1 MPERVGPPTDLP
13 LLAEMGEELHRL
25 FLAEERQHARR
36 PLRRRARLRQPA
48 ARRPLR
54 VLVVLVLVLAAATA
68 VALAA
73 GGLLSG
79 APVRP
84 PYKVRPR
91 IFDGAPIPTSARL
104 LALSVPDP
112 SGGLPWGLRTLAT
125 TRGLGCLQY
134 GRLYGGELGVLGQ
147 DGAFGDDHRFHV
159 LSPLDAVSGEDAC
172 GPLDA
177 DGHLFLATQSQAMP
191 ASADPEACVAPVDY
205 ERGARAPLR
214 GIRLC
219 PAVDERAL
227 FYGALGPDVES
238 ISYSL
243 RTRRETFEARGRARD
258 FTVTSYVYAQGG
270 PTATEPTT
278 GAQGA
283 YLIVAHAL
291 PDAPSGTFGPGA
303 PNGSSTLPS
312 GLFQPI
318 REITY
323 RDGYV
328 CHIGATQDLD
338 NRGRPC
344 SPLGRVPPGTP
355 TPAAVRSSLSA
366 RILYDHRDPPLKPE
380 DLVQVSFIARAPI
393 ASAANLYEV
402 AMRDPCRG
410 GSSASSTDEDIAAG
424 RRVTLELSMS
434 LGPSGSKPCP
444 GVYSGEVLY
453 AGRSTDRPF
462 QASGLVVGRFAVR
475 LR

>member
-1 MPERVGPPTDLP
+1 MPERVGSPTDLP

-25 FLAEERQHARR
+25 FAAAEREHARR
-36 PLRRRARLRQPA
+36 PPRRARLRPPA
-48 ARRPLR
+48 ARQPVR
-54 VLVVLVLVLAAATA
+54 VLVVLVLVLAAAAA

-79 APVRP
+79 TPVRP
-84 PYKVRPR
+84 PYRVRPNT
-91 IFDGAPIPTSARL
+91 FDGAPAAASARL

-112 SGGLPWGLRTLAT
+112 GGGLPWGLRALAT

-134 GRLYGGELGVLGQ
+134 GRLYGGEIGVLGE

-177 DGHLFLATQSQAMP
+177 DGHLFLAVQSQAMP
-191 ASADPEACVAPVDY
+191 ASADPEACLAPVDY
-205 ERGARAPLR
+205 ARGARAPLR
-214 GIRLC
+214 GIQLC
-219 PAVDERAL
+219 PAADERAL

-243 RTRRETFEARGRARD
+243 RTRRETLEERGRARD
-258 FTVTSYVYAQGG
+258 LTVTRYVYAQGG
-270 PTATEPTT
+270 PTITVATT

-283 YLIVAHAL
+283 YLIVANAL
-291 PDAPSGTFGPGA
+291 PDAPSEVFGPGA

-328 CHIGATQDLD
+328 CHIEATRDLD

-344 SPLGRVPPGTP
+344 AQPGMVPSGGP
-355 TPAAVRSSLSA
+355 TEAQVRSPLSA
-366 RILYDHRDPPLKPE
+366 RILYDHRDPPLRPE
-380 DLVQVSFIARAPI
+380 DVVQVSFVARAPI
-393 ASAANLYEV
+393 ASAAHLYEIL
-402 AMRDPCRG
+402 MRYPCRG
-410 GSSASSTDEDIAAG
+410 GSSGSTTDEDIAVG
-424 RRVTLELSMS
+424 RRVTLELGMS
-434 LGPSGSKPCP
+434 LGPPGAQACP
-444 GVYSGEVLY
+444 GVYSGEILY
-453 AGRSTDRPF
+453 ANRSTEIPF
-462 QASGLVVGRFAVR
+462 RAGGLVVGRFAVR

>member
-13 LLAEMGEELHRL
+13 LLVEMGEELHRL
-25 FLAEERQHARR
+25 FLAEEREHARG
-36 PLRRRARLRQPA
+36 PLRRARLRQPA

-54 VLVVLVLVLAAATA
+54 VLVVLVLVLAAAAA

-79 APVRP
+79 TPVRP

-91 IFDGAPIPTSARL
+91 IFDGAPIPASARL

-112 SGGLPWGLRTLAT
+112 DGGLPWGLRTLAT

-159 LSPLDAVSGEDAC
+159 LSPLDAVSGLDAC
-172 GPLDA
+172 GSLDA
-177 DGHLFLATQSQAMP
+177 DGHLFLAIQSQAIP
-191 ASADPEACVAPVDY
+191 ASADPEACLARADY
-205 ERGARAPLR
+205 ERGARAPR
-214 GIRLC
+214 GGIPLC
-219 PAVDERAL
+219 PDADQRAL

-243 RTRRETFEARGRARD
+243 RTRRETFEERGRAQD
-258 FTVTSYVYAQGG
+258 FTVTRYGYAQGG
-270 PTATEPTT
+270 PTVTEPTT

-312 GLFQPI
+312 GLLQPI

-328 CHIGATQDLD
+328 CHIGVTQDLD
-338 NRGRPC
+338 TRGRPC
-344 SPLGRVPPGTP
+344 SPLGMVSPGRP
-355 TPAAVRSSLSA
+355 TPAVVRSPLSA
-366 RILYDHRDPPLKPE
+366 RILYDHHDPPLRPE
-380 DLVQVSFIARAPI
+380 DVVQISFIARAPI

-434 LGPSGSKPCP
+434 LGPPGSKPCP

-453 AGRSTDRPF
+453 ADRSTDRPF
-462 QASGLVVGRFAVR
+462 QASGLIVGRFAVR

>member
-1 MPERVGPPTDLP
+1 MPERLGPPTDLP
-13 LLAEMGEELHRL
+13 LLVEVGEELHRL
-25 FLAEERQHARR
+25 FLDEERRHARR
-36 PLRRRARLRQPA
+36 PPRRARLRPPA

-54 VLVVLVLVLAAATA
+54 VLVVLVFVLAAAAA

-79 APVRP
+79 TPVRP
-84 PYKVRPR
+84 PYRVQPR
-91 IFDGAPIPTSARL
+91 TFDGAPIPASAQL

-112 SGGLPWGLRTLAT
+112 GGGLPWGLRALAT

-177 DGHLFLATQSQAMP
+177 DGHLFLAVQSQAIP
-191 ASADPEACVAPVDY
+191 ASADPEACLAPVDY

-219 PAVDERAL
+219 PAADERAL

-238 ISYSL
+238 VSYSL
-243 RTRRETFEARGRARD
+243 RTRRERLEERGRRRD
-258 FTVTSYVYAQGG
+258 FTVTRYVYAQGE
-270 PTATEPTT
+270 PTVTVATT

-283 YLIVAHAL
+283 YLIVADAL
-291 PDAPSGTFGPGA
+291 PDAPSEVFGPGA

-312 GLFQPI
+312 GLLQPI
-318 REITY
+318 REIIY

-328 CHIGATQDLD
+328 CHIGATHDLD

-344 SPLGRVPPGTP
+344 AQPGMVPSGGP
-355 TPAAVRSSLSA
+355 TAARVRSPLSA
-366 RILYDHRDPPLKPE
+366 RILYDHRDPPLRPE
-380 DLVQVSFIARAPI
+380 DVAQISFIAHAPV
-393 ASAANLYEV
+393 ASAAHLYEV
-402 AMRDPCRG
+402 MMRYPCRG
-410 GSSASSTDEDIAAG
+410 GSSGSSTDEDIAAG
-424 RRVTLELSMS
+424 RRVTLELGMN
-434 LGPSGSKPCP
+434 LGPPGAKACP

-453 AGRSTDRPF
+453 ADRSTDHPF
-462 QASGLVVGRFAVR
+462 QANGLVVGHFAVR

>member
-13 LLAEMGEELHRL
+13 LLAEVGEDLHRL
-25 FLAEERQHARR
+25 FLVEEREHARQ
-36 PLRRRARLRQPA
+36 PPRRARLRLPA
-48 ARRPLR
+48 GRRPLR
-54 VLVVLVLVLAAATA
+54 VLVVLVLVLAAAAA

-79 APVRP
+79 TPVKPPYRVRP
-84 PYKVRPR
+84 NV
-91 IFDGAPIPTSARL
+91 FDGAPTPTSARL

-112 SGGLPWGLRTLAT
+112 GGGLPWGLRALAT

-134 GRLYGGELGVLGQ
+134 GRLYGGELGVLGE
-147 DGAFGDDHRFHV
+147 DGAFGDDHRFHA

-177 DGHLFLATQSQAMP
+177 DGHLFLAVQSQAMP
-191 ASADPEACVAPVDY
+191 ASADPEACLAPVDY

-219 PAVDERAL
+219 PAADERAL

-243 RTRRETFEARGRARD
+243 RTRRETFEARARAHV

-270 PTATEPTT
+270 PRVTEPTT

-344 SPLGRVPPGTP
+344 SPLGMVSPGRP
-355 TPAAVRSSLSA
+355 TPAAVRSPLSA
-366 RILYDHRDPPLKPE
+366 RILYDHHDPPLRPE
-380 DLVQVSFIARAPI
+380 DVIQVSFIAHAPI
-393 ASAANLYEV
+393 ASAAHLYEV
-402 AMRDPCRG
+402 LMRDPCRG
-410 GSSASSTDEDIAAG
+410 GSSGGSTDEDIAAG
-424 RRVTLELSMS
+424 RRVTLELGMS
-434 LGPSGSKPCP
+434 LGPPGAKACP

-453 AGRSTDRPF
+453 ADRSTDDLF
-462 QASGLVVGRFAVR
+462 QANGLVVGRFAVR